1 MKSKSVTPKFINP
14 FTDIGFKR
22 IFGQEVSKPLIIDFL
37 NLLLEGLEH
46 IEDITFLDKEQPALF
61 DDDRS
66 LIYDIF
72 CKTDTGKN
80 IVVEMQNKAQPFF
93 KNRSIYYV
101 SEAIARQGE
110 RGPKW
115 NYGITAV
122 YMVAFMNFC
131 PMDFER
137 KFRTDVILAD
147 AETKAAFS
155 DMVRLT
161 YLQLPLFTKEAE
173 ECENDFERWIYT
185 LRNMETL
192 TRLPWAAK
200 SAVFKKLEEI
210 ADVSK
215 LSREERE
222 KYDVGLRKYRDTISV
237 LEGAHMDGFA
247 EGRAEGEASGLK
259 LGLAKGLKRGLAEG
273 EAKGLERGRAEAR
286 AEKKMIARAMLAEG
300 MNLNRIAM
308 IMGLSA
314 EDILS

>member
-1 MKSKSVTPKFINP
+1 MPHFINP

-37 NLLLEGLEH
+37 NLLLEGQER

-72 CKTDTGKN
+72 CKTDSGKN
-80 IVVEMQNKAQPFF
+80 IVVEMQNKSQPFF
-93 KNRSIYYV
+93 KNRSIYYI

-110 RGPKW
+110 RGSEW
-115 NYGITAV
+115 HYGITAV
-122 YMVAFMNFC
+122 YLVAFMNFC
-131 PMDFER
+131 PVDFER

-147 AETKAAFS
+147 ADTKEVFS
-155 DMVRLT
+155 DKMRLI

-210 ADVSK
+210 GDVSK

-222 KYDVGLRKYRDTISV
+222 RYDVGLRKYRDTIGV
-237 LEGAHMDGFA
+237 LVGAYDDGIK
-247 EGRAEGEASGLK
+247 EGRAEGEAMAKKKMVKAMLSNGIDISVISKISGLST
-259 LGLAKGLKRGLAEG
+259 E
-273 EAKGLERGRAEAR
+273 E
-286 AEKKMIARAMLAEG
+286 
-300 MNLNRIAM
+300 
-308 IMGLSA
+308 
-314 EDILS
+314 ILS